1 MTGIGIGCGILL
13 ILIGLAGYV
22 YGLST
27 GHASLTALI
36 PAAFGL
42 AIGSLSLIGRA
53 NDNLR
58 KHVMHV
64 AVFFGLVGFVI
75 PAVRVLSNLG
85 TFTWSAA
92 SIAQIAM
99 AFVCLDFVILSVRSF
114 ITARRG
120 SADN

>member
-1 MTGIGIGCGILL
+1 MMTTIGIGCGILL
-13 ILIGLAGYV
+13 ILVGLVGYG

-36 PAAFGL
+36 PAAFGIAIAVL
-42 AIGSLSLIGRA
+42 ALIGRA

-58 KHVMHV
+58 KHAMHV
-64 AVFFGLVGFVI
+64 AVFFGLIGFI
-75 PAVRVLSNLG
+75 LPTARILSNLG

-99 AFVCLDFVILSVRSF
+99 AFVCLDFVILSVKSF
-114 ITARRG
+114 IDARR
-120 SADN
+120 SRVD